1 MLTLNGKKMA
11 KSTGNNILPAELFS
25 GKNTVLSKAFSPG
38 VAKFFMYQAQYRSI
52 LDFSNDALVASE
64 KGYNKLMDAYK
75 SIGDISHSERS
86 SIDIT
91 TWRQSCYDAM
101 NDDFNSPILIAQL
114 FEAVKHI
121 NTLKEAKASIT
132 KEDLQ
137 VLQNTM
143 HGFIFDV
150 LGLTDTTS
158 MEAGNDD
165 KLSGTIELLIE
176 LRNQARNNKD
186 FATSDK
192 IRDDLQQV
200 GIQLKDGKE
209 GTSFSLS

>member
-1 MLTLNGKKMA
+1 
-11 KSTGNNILPAELFS
+11 
-25 GKNTVLSKAFSPG
+25 
-38 VAKFFMYQAQYRSI
+38 
-52 LDFSNDALVASE
+52 
-64 KGYNKLMDAYK
+64 
-75 SIGDISHSERS
+75 
-86 SIDIT
+86 
-91 TWRQSCYDAM
+91 
-101 NDDFNSPILIAQL
+101 
-114 FEAVKHI
+114 
-121 NTLKEAKASIT
+121 
-132 KEDLQ
+132 
-137 VLQNTM
+137 M

-165 KLSGTIELLIE
+165 KLSGAIELLIE

>member
-1 MLTLNGKKMA
+1 
-11 KSTGNNILPAELFS
+11 
-25 GKNTVLSKAFSPG
+25 
-38 VAKFFMYQAQYRSI
+38 
-52 LDFSNDALVASE
+52 
-64 KGYNKLMDAYK
+64 
-75 SIGDISHSERS
+75 
-86 SIDIT
+86 
-91 TWRQSCYDAM
+91 
-101 NDDFNSPILIAQL
+101 
-114 FEAVKHI
+114 
-121 NTLKEAKASIT
+121 
-132 KEDLQ
+132 
-137 VLQNTM
+137 M

-165 KLSGTIELLIE
+165 KLSGAIELLIE
-176 LRNQARNNKD
+176 LRKQARNNKD

>member
-1 MLTLNGKKMA
+1 
-11 KSTGNNILPAELFS
+11 
-25 GKNTVLSKAFSPG
+25 
-38 VAKFFMYQAQYRSI
+38 MYQAQYRSI
-52 LDFSNDALVASE
+52 LDFSNNALVASE
-64 KGYNKLMDAYK
+64 KGFNKLMDAYRTMGEIPN
-75 SIGDISHSERS
+75 SDHST
-86 SIDIT
+86 IDINS
-91 TWRQSCYDAM
+91 WRQSCYDAM

-114 FEAVKHI
+114 FEGVKYI

-150 LGLTDTTS
+150 LGLTDATS
-158 MEAGNDD
+158 EESSNDD
-165 KLSGTIELLIE
+165 KLSGAIELLIE
-176 LRNQARNNKD
+176 LRKQARNNKD

>member
-1 MLTLNGKKMA
+1 
-11 KSTGNNILPAELFS
+11 LFS
-25 GKNTVLSKAFSPG
+25 GNNTVLSKAFSPG

-64 KGYNKLMDAYK
+64 KGFNKLMDAYRTM
-75 SIGDISHSERS
+75 GEISNSEHST
-86 SIDIT
+86 IDINS
-91 TWRQSCYDAM
+91 WRQSCYDAM

-114 FEAVKHI
+114 FEAVKYI

-150 LGLTDTTS
+150 LGLTDATS
-158 MEAGNDD
+158 EESSNDD
-165 KLSGTIELLIE
+165 KLSGAIELLIE
-176 LRNQARNNKD
+176 LRKQARNNKD